1 MLTETLCPLDAFQTY
16 APMQHTRQLM
26 VDALIVQINARLVL
40 LTPVQPVLVVTIPL
54 IIQMDHLIVLAN
66 AQ

>member
-1 MLTETLCPLDAFQTY
+1 
-16 APMQHTRQLM
+16 MQHTRQLM
-26 VDALIVQINARLVL
+26 VDVLIVQINARLVL